1 MEPFL
6 KTGMM
11 SASLSLSGNVPNERQ
26 LLKQNVRNGA
36 HDLAALEHYS
46 KHSTRY
52 ISTYRFLKR
61 FKTFN
66 FFLAKNSITGP
77 EKI

>member
-36 HDLAALEHYS
+36 HDLAAIL
-46 KHSTRY
+46 STRVG
-52 ISTYRFLKR
+52 IFPLTDF
-61 FKTFN
+61 
-66 FFLAKNSITGP
+66 
-77 EKI
+77 